1 MANFDSN
8 ALELVDPATGARR
21 IIGSWRTPRDG
32 AHSQF
37 WEPASLALAHAGNLA
52 DTLKDIRENPRLS
65 DGAKLQDTKNAVVRA
80 TRELGQVQHKLTAAV
95 EAVGVQRSKLAAVK
109 PYVDGD
115 VATVQIDLALAAHL
129 RTLAGPEREK
139 FVAGLHDGT
148 NQRAVDAVLRLPNA
162 LTGLS
167 PELLAMVEARAIE
180 RANPGQVREF
190 QELSLS
196 ARRAQEIM
204 AEVARSVT
212 AAAQLSPREIYEAFG
227 TPGWE
232 RLARVP
238 TSDPEAVGALERHYK
253 AAGEAAASA

>member
-8 ALELVDPATGARR
+8 SIEMTDPVTGARR
-21 IIGSWRTPRDG
+21 QLASWRTPRDG

-65 DGAKLQDTKNAVVRA
+65 DGAKLQDSKAAVVRA
-80 TRELGQVQHKLTAAV
+80 LREVGQVQRTLTAAV

-190 QELSLS
+190 QELAQS
-196 ARRAQEIM
+196 ARRAQEIV
-204 AEVARSVT
+204 AEASRAVT
-212 AAAQLSPREIYEAFG
+212 QAAKLDAREIFESFG
-227 TPGWE
+227 SGWE
-232 RLARVP
+232 RLAGVP
-238 TSDPEAVGALERHYK
+238 SSDREAIGAMERHYR